1 MRLRIRSI
9 NFATNFIQLK
19 QTLKIHERLHSKK
32 LIDLLFEKGNSF
44 FVYPFKVI
52 TLCVEATNPNPTQ
65 LLVSVPKRNI
75 RKATDRNKI
84 KRLIREAYRL
94 NKTIIAG
101 QPKSRGNQLVFG
113 LIYTQK
119 TILSFAEIER
129 KIILILQRLNEQDEQ
144 TAG

>member
-1 MRLRIRSI
+1 M
-9 NFATNFIQLK
+9 K
-19 QTLKIHERLHSKK
+19 QTLNRNERLHSKK
-32 LIDLLFEKGNSF
+32 LIDQLFEKGDSF
-44 FVYPFKVI
+44 FVYPFKVF
-52 TLCVEATNPNPTQ
+52 TLKAEPNLPYPAQ
-65 LLVSVPKRNI
+65 LFISVPKRNI
-75 RKATDRNKI
+75 KKATDRNRI

-144 TAG
+144 AAG